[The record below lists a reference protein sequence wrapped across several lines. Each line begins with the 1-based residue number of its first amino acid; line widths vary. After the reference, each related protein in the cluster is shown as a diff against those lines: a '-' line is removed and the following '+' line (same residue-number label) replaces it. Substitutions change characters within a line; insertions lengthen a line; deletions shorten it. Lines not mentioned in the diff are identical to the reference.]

1 MTIRRN
7 PRPRR
12 LRRGLALCLAGAVLY
27 LVWAT
32 AASSSAQAAVD
43 QLSRRRE
50 LALTLLRCQLGDRAR
65 EDDLPAQVALAI
77 GQSPLLLAGK
87 EAVLELRQT
96 EENDASGS
104 PGEPERLPD
113 RGGAQILPEEPAE
126 PEDTLLQI
134 DNGVPARTLVPAS
147 SEGYVVAG
155 GVYINNRTELPLDA
169 AMLEGDFDAA
179 LAEEEGPQ
187 VLILHTHATEAYT
200 MPPGQEYTPS
210 GECRCT
216 DPDCNM
222 LRVGEAL
229 KAALEAEGLQVLH
242 DGTLHD
248 YPEYSGA
255 YDRSLTTAQSYLEQ
269 YPTIRFILDV
279 HRDAIYDTQGNPYKV
294 VSPVAGLSAAQMS
307 FVIGSDGGGLEHP
320 RWLENLKLAAAVQRR
335 LTEDYPTLMRPIT
348 LRSSRYNQHLT
359 TGCLLVEVGAAGNSL
374 DEALVSAGLLGKALA
389 EVIQT
394 PPPA

>member
-1 MTIRRN
+1 MTIKR
-7 PRPRR
+7 RPRHLPR
-12 LRRGLALCLAGAVLY
+12 VLALCLTGAVLY

-32 AASSSAQAAVD
+32 AASSSARSALD
-43 QLSRRRE
+43 QLSRRRQ
-50 LALTLLRCQLGDRAR
+50 LALDLLRCQLGDWGT
-65 EDDLPAQVALAI
+65 EGIPAPVELAI
-77 GQSPLLLAGK
+77 GQSPLLLAGR
-87 EAVLELRQT
+87 ETVLRLRQT
-96 EENDASGS
+96 EEPDQDG
-104 PGEPERLPD
+104 GGEEPEGPAD
-113 RGGAQILPEEPAE
+113 HGGAQLLPEEPTE
-126 PEDTLLQI
+126 PGDTLLQI
-134 DNGVPARTLVPAS
+134 DNGVPAKTLVPTS
-147 SEGYVVAG
+147 PDGYVVAG
-155 GVYINNRTELPLDA
+155 DVYINNRTELPLDA
-169 AMLEGDFDAA
+169 AMLDGSFAAA

-200 MPPGQEYTPS
+200 MPQGQEYEPS

-216 DPDCNM
+216 DGDYNM

-242 DGTLHD
+242 DETLHD

-255 YDRSLTTAQSYLEQ
+255 YDRSLATARDYLER

-279 HRDAIYDTQGNPYKV
+279 HRDAIYDGDGNPYKV

-307 FVIGSDGGGLEHP
+307 FVIGSDAGGLEHP
-320 RWLENLKLAAAVQRR
+320 NWLENLKLAAAVQQR

-359 TGCLLVEVGAAGNSL
+359 PGCLLVEVGAAGNSL

-389 EVIQT
+389 EVILSA
-394 PPPA
+394 PKA

>member
-1 MTIRRN
+1 M
-7 PRPRR
+7 
-12 LRRGLALCLAGAVLY
+12 LY

-113 RGGAQILPEEPAE
+113 HSDAQILPEDPAE
-126 PEDTLLQI
+126 PGDTLLQI

-255 YDRSLTTAQSYLEQ
+255 YDRSLTTARSYLEQ

-320 RWLENLKLAAAVQRR
+320 GGWR
-335 LTEDYPTLMRPIT
+335 T
-348 LRSSRYNQHLT
+348 
-359 TGCLLVEVGAAGNSL
+359 
-374 DEALVSAGLLGKALA
+374 
-389 EVIQT
+389 
-394 PPPA
+394 